1 MDPNQANDQIEAF
14 AALVGSTQAE
24 LGKIDEAIIDG
35 SSNLVAKKF
44 DGKAVLM
51 KEVQNVKQ
59 AVGVTGAPVQP
70 EAPAPVPPPSVE
82 IPPAGVHPQVQQPIA
97 PAAPPPQLRLQPQ
110 PHPQPQPQGY
120 GSELQIVLQK
130 LVSIDD
136 SIKELNN
143 RIDSIEYFDKKVIDS
158 LTRGL
163 QSKVKQVTIKLDDI
177 KNSK

>member
-1 MDPNQANDQIEAF
+1 M
-14 AALVGSTQAE
+14 
-24 LGKIDEAIIDG
+24 
-35 SSNLVAKKF
+35 
-44 DGKAVLM
+44 
-51 KEVQNVKQ
+51 QNFRRYNC
-59 AVGVTGAPVQP
+59 GTPH
-70 EAPAPVPPPSVE
+70 
-82 IPPAGVHPQVQQPIA
+82 HPQ
-97 PAAPPPQLRLQPQ
+97 R
-110 PHPQPQPQGY
+110 HPQPQPQGY